1 MKPFSHILFPLDFSA
16 RCTAARPIVESW
28 ARRYNAKV
36 TLFHTV
42 QIPISSY
49 GGPDG
54 YPIVVDIPGIEAAT
68 KARLDRFEI
77 DVPAVTR
84 VVSMGDPAF
93 EIIEYAEENGVDLIM
108 MPTHGYGKF
117 RSLLLGSTAA
127 KVLHDS
133 RCPVWT
139 SAHIEQ
145 IPIEARTE
153 IHNVLC
159 AIEIGAET
167 VDLIRSA
174 SDLAQA
180 WQAKLRLVHSVRVD
194 EVRPERYL
202 EGDLLHALIHKSQG
216 EIAAF
221 QRDAGTELEVTVDGG
236 EEASHVIRDA
246 ALKYG
251 ADLVVTGRGKL
262 HQTFGRLRTNTYA
275 IIRESPCPVLS
286 A

>member
-1 MKPFSHILFPLDFSA
+1 MQPFSHILFPVDLSA

-28 ARRYNAKV
+28 ARRFNAKV
-36 TLFHTV
+36 TLLHTV

-54 YPIVVDIPGIEAAT
+54 YPIIIDIPGIEAAS
-68 KARLDRFEI
+68 KARLERFEI
-77 DVPAVTR
+77 DVPDVTR

-93 EIIEYAEENGVDLIM
+93 EIIQYAEENGVDLIM
-108 MPTHGYGKF
+108 MPTHGYGTF

-133 RCPVWT
+133 HCPVWT
-139 SAHIEQ
+139 SAHIEE
-145 IPIEARTE
+145 IPLEARTE

-159 AIEIGAET
+159 AIELGAET
-167 VDLIRSA
+167 VELIRSA
-174 SDLAQA
+174 NELARA

-194 EVRPERYL
+194 EVRPEKYL
-202 EGDLLHALIHKSQG
+202 EGELLHALIQKSQG

-221 QRDAGTELEVTVDGG
+221 QRDAGTELEVTVEGG
-236 EEASHVIRDA
+236 EASHVIRDA

-251 ADLVVTGRGKL
+251 ADLVMTGRGKL
-262 HQTFGRLRTNTYA
+262 HETFGRLRTNTYA